1 MSEIG
6 IYNETFAKATDHPP
20 DRDII
25 PSLEITTKGSSSEG
39 EGDRITP
46 ARTAAADF
54 LRSLILKNPGPV
66 TKSEGSDDEAQGIS
80 LKNTP
85 RREEVNPQPKPEER
99 GVKEIIYNESSSY
112 PYSHAHPNIPLHYM
126 PYHHRRRYSFP
137 QRGPPPSNGPYAT
150 PTRSS
155 SFSYREDDNHLRT
168 DTLLVEDH
176 QIPEK
181 NKIKGSREREEGPSV
196 IRECYVHPPPY
207 FYHQAYEYH
216 SDPYFWHG
224 AGAVPHEYGENYHL
238 RYHPPP
244 YPTLHASRF
253 SEGSAP
259 RGPGPQ
265 GDNEFYYRCPP
276 SPRKAFHYRYSY
288 TNGGFPPASYV
299 CRDTSNDRQIKL
311 QEHHTPHPP
320 IGYSSGPTAS
330 VAPRLAQP
338 GCSEMEVV
346 NKRQLHKNQ
355 ETVSMIATFEK
366 VNNNDDQS
374 VRVYCTCRKS
384 KCLKLYCQCFSS
396 KLICLPDK
404 CRCSDCKNTDYDDVD
419 RLEAINTILSRN
431 PSAFETKILDINVP
445 SNHVTSFQSEDILR
459 QNSFCCQSE
468 ATVSS
473 LGQSGHHKVGCKC
486 RKSACLKK
494 YCECY
499 NAQVRCTKNCRCIGC
514 KNTGNGGEGGTDSG
528 SHLLLRVRSSTIN
541 NNAYTIEINPSHTFN
556 VRDVDAA
563 PGFAVSQLK
572 TRPGGALAQVVDAAQ
587 HLVRSDLFLNAGT
600 GLFRFFSQK
609 NNLFLEYRLF

>member
-6 IYNETFAKATDHPP
+6 IYNESFAKATDHPP
-20 DRDII
+20 DRDVI
-25 PSLEITTKGSSSEG
+25 PSLEIITKGSSSEG

-54 LRSLILKNPGPV
+54 LRSLILKNPAPV
-66 TKSEGSDDEAQGIS
+66 TKSEGSEEEVEAKP

-85 RREEVNPQPKPEER
+85 IRDEVHPQPTPEER
-99 GVKEIIYNESSSY
+99 SVKEIIYNESSSY
-112 PYSHAHPNIPLHYM
+112 PYSHGHPNIPLHYI

-137 QRGPPPSNGPYAT
+137 QRGPLPPPSTKLYAT

-155 SFSYREDDNHLRT
+155 SLSYREDDNHLRS
-168 DTLLVEDH
+168 DTILIDDH
-176 QIPEK
+176 QLPEK
-181 NKIKGSREREEGPSV
+181 NKTKGPRERWEEGPSV

-207 FYHQAYEYH
+207 FYHQGYEYH
-216 SDPYFWHG
+216 SDPYLWHGSG
-224 AGAVPHEYGENYHL
+224 AGAGPHEYGENYHP

-244 YPTLHASRF
+244 YPPLHGSRF
-253 SEGSAP
+253 SASSAP
-259 RGPGPQ
+259 RGLGPKD
-265 GDNEFYYRCPP
+265 DNEFYYRCPP
-276 SPRKAFHYRYSY
+276 SPRKVFHYRYSY
-288 TNGGFPPASYV
+288 TNGGHPPPSYV
-299 CRDTSNDRQIKL
+299 CRDTSNDRQIRL
-311 QEHHTPHPP
+311 QEHHTAL
-320 IGYSSGPTAS
+320 IGYPSGPTTS

-338 GCSEMEVV
+338 GSSEMAGV
-346 NKRQLHKNQ
+346 NKRQLNKNQ
-355 ETVSMIATFEK
+355 DSISMTATFEK
-366 VNNNDDQS
+366 VNNNEDQS

-404 CRCSDCKNTDYDDVD
+404 CRCSDCKNTDYDNTD
-419 RLEAINTILSRN
+419 RLEAVNTILSRN

-445 SNHVTSFQSEDILR
+445 PNHVTSFQSEELLR
-459 QNSFCCQSE
+459 QNSFCGQSE

-514 KNTGNGGEGGTDSG
+514 KNAGSDGGGGTDSG
-528 SHLLLRVRSSTIN
+528 SHLLLRVRSSNIN
-541 NNAYTIEINPSHTFN
+541 KNAYTIEINPGRTSK
-556 VRDVDAA
+556 VRDVDSA
-563 PGFAVSQLK
+563 PGFAISQLK
-572 TRPGGALAQVVDAAQ
+572 TRPGGAHAQVVDAAQ
-587 HLVRSDLFLNAGT
+587 HLVRSD
-600 GLFRFFSQK
+600 FF
-609 NNLFLEYRLF
+609 